1 MAEEKVKMH
10 FCAVGS
16 ARQMRE
22 TKYQM
27 AASSKFA
34 SVQSKLRK
42 MLQLKPTDAL
52 FLFINSSFVPNSSD
66 TLGNLFENFKTGN
79 ELIINYC
86 EEIAWG

>member
-1 MAEEKVKMH
+1 MAEQKVRMH

-16 ARQMRE
+16 ARPMRE
-22 TKYQM
+22 TKYQL
-27 AASSKFA
+27 AASTKFA
-34 SVQSKLRK
+34 FVQNNLRK
-42 MLQLKPTDAL
+42 RLQLKPTDAL
-52 FLFINSSFVPNSSD
+52 FLFINSSFVPNSND